1 MVNGFVEIIDFVEEL
16 VSMRGGSQSIDAI
29 YFIWTTPF
37 KINLY
42 TMFLLMVRTAKT
54 DAS

>member
-16 VSMRGGSQSIDAI
+16 VSMRGGIQSIDAV

-37 KINLY
+37 KNQPAPI
-42 TMFLLMVRTAKT
+42 VRAAKT